1 MHLHV
6 AHILSVALWGGPSQ
20 VVVNLLAEGHR
31 RGWTMTLVLFE
42 HPGAALER
50 LSSEAREAGAE
61 VVRLPLGGA
70 FDPRLG
76 TKLRALLRRLDPD
89 VVHCHGYKPA
99 LAALLAEPRSRRAC
113 VLTVHGWSA
122 RHWRLGIYE
131 WLERRILAPRFG
143 RVFVV
148 SQRLRDWL
156 LELGLPPEK
165 VVLIPNAFD
174 PSRYGEPARAAIED
188 LRRSWGLVP
197 GQPAVGALGRLSL
210 EKGHDVLIRAMAGLP
225 GTRLVLIGDG
235 PVRPDLER
243 LADQL
248 RLQPRPVFAGETDRP
263 LTALAAL
270 DVVVLPSRTEG
281 LPQSLLEAMALGR
294 PVVASAVGAVPDAL
308 DHGGAGL
315 LVPPEDPGALRAAL
329 ARLLNDADLARRL
342 AAAAHERVMRIY
354 TPQALGDRLEGEY
367 RALLDRPDAGSG
379 AGMRRAAPCAGSAA
393 RR

>member
-1 MHLHV
+1 M
-6 AHILSVALWGGPSQ
+6 
-20 VVVNLLAEGHR
+20 
-31 RGWTMTLVLFE
+31 FF
-42 HPGAALER
+42 AAM
-50 LSSEAREAGAE
+50 
-61 VVRLPLGGA
+61 
-70 FDPRLG
+70 
-76 TKLRALLRRLDPD
+76 
-89 VVHCHGYKPA
+89 
-99 LAALLAEPRSRRAC
+99 
-113 VLTVHGWSA
+113 
-122 RHWRLGIYE
+122 
-131 WLERRILAPRFG
+131 
-143 RVFVV
+143 
-148 SQRLRDWL
+148 
-156 LELGLPPEK
+156 

-174 PSRYGEPARAAIED
+174 HSRYGEPTRAAIKD
-188 LRRSWGLVP
+188 MRRSWSLVP
-197 GQPAVGALGRLSL
+197 GEPAAGSLGRLSL